1 MDSPTVLHG
10 AGSERLNSDTRAVA
24 MQTSV
29 HGAGFPSTTW
39 SQNGFPVPRSG
50 SRCCGA
56 ARADPVTSTPK
67 GRTSMTSNDTSTV
80 LAQLRTVLDLTN
92 TEIQV
97 AETRLSQARTD
108 AVRRELSQNAAN
120 GRARAEAI
128 ETAIRKLGGFPDV
141 IGPLLGRAAAAVK
154 ALTEQAQPFGEA
166 LLGDLALE
174 HQLLDRARYIKAL
187 AVAMGSSDIEK
198 LADRLIEAHSAT
210 VDWLTTVLAEDALGG
225 PAALQR
231 TPLQAATGVAVRLV
245 NVPMSWS
252 ARGLDRAVDTVRS
265 APPALGEL
273 LSRGAHA
280 GDVAAKA
287 LTASRDA
294 ALATAE
300 RITRREGA
308 DQAADALHSMR
319 SAAGVLEADELP
331 ITDYDALNV
340 SEAVAAI
347 KELTTPADVRAILA
361 YEEAHKNRQ
370 GVVSAA
376 QTRVA
381 AIAQE
386 VVGIG

>member
-1 MDSPTVLHG
+1 VTING
-10 AGSERLNSDTRAVA
+10 A
-24 MQTSV
+24 
-29 HGAGFPSTTW
+29 STL
-39 SQNGFPVPRSG
+39 
-50 SRCCGA
+50 
-56 ARADPVTSTPK
+56 
-67 GRTSMTSNDTSTV
+67 

-97 AETRLSQARTD
+97 AETRVAQARTE
-108 AVRRELSQNAAN
+108 AVRRELTQNAAN
-120 GRARAEAI
+120 GRTRAVAI
-128 ETAIRKLGGFPDV
+128 ERAIRDLGGLPDV

-154 ALTEQAQPFGEA
+154 AMTEQAQPFGEA

-187 AVAMGSSDIEK
+187 AVAEGSSDIEK
-198 LADRLIEAHSAT
+198 LADRLMVAHTAT
-210 VDWLTTVLAEDALGG
+210 VEWLTTVLAEDALGG
-225 PAALQR
+225 PSALQR
-231 TPLQAATGVAVRLV
+231 TPIQTATGVAVKLV
-245 NVPMSWS
+245 NVPVSWS
-252 ARGLDRAVDTVRS
+252 ARRLDRAVETVRA

-280 GDVAAKA
+280 GDVATKA
-287 LTASRDA
+287 LSASRDA

-319 SAAGVLEADELP
+319 SAAGVLDADELP
-331 ITDYDALNV
+331 IADYDALNV
-340 SEAVAAI
+340 SEAVAEI
-347 KELTTPADVRAILA
+347 KDLATPANVRAIMA
-361 YEEAHKNRQ
+361 YEEAHKNRH

-386 VVGIG
+386 VVGIS

>member
-1 MDSPTVLHG
+1 MT
-10 AGSERLNSDTRAVA
+10 
-24 MQTSV
+24 M
-29 HGAGFPSTTW
+29 
-39 SQNGFPVPRSG
+39 NGTG
-50 SRCCGA
+50 TLLG
-56 ARADPVTSTPK
+56 
-67 GRTSMTSNDTSTV
+67 
-80 LAQLRTVLDLTN
+80 QLRTVLDLTN

-97 AETRLSQARTD
+97 AETRVAQARTE
-108 AVRRELSQNAAN
+108 AVRRELTQNAAN

-128 ETAIRKLGGFPDV
+128 EAAIRNLGGLPDV

-154 ALTEQAQPFGEA
+154 SMTEQAQPFGEA

-187 AVAMGSSDIEK
+187 AVAKGSSDIEK
-198 LADRLIEAHSAT
+198 LADRLIVAHTAT
-210 VDWLTTVLAEDALGG
+210 VEWITTVLAEDALGG

-231 TPLQAATGVAVRLV
+231 TPIQAATGVAVKLV

-252 ARGLDRAVDTVRS
+252 ARGLDRAVETVRA

-280 GDVAAKA
+280 GDVATKA
-287 LTASRDA
+287 LSASRDA

-308 DQAADALHSMR
+308 GQAADELHSMR
-319 SAAGVLEADELP
+319 SAAGVLDADELP

-340 SEAVAAI
+340 SEAVTEI
-347 KELTTPADVRAILA
+347 KDLATPADVRAIMA
-361 YEEAHKNRQ
+361 YEEAHKNRH

>member
-1 MDSPTVLHG
+1 MT
-10 AGSERLNSDTRAVA
+10 A
-24 MQTSV
+24 
-29 HGAGFPSTTW
+29 
-39 SQNGFPVPRSG
+39 NG
-50 SRCCGA
+50 
-56 ARADPVTSTPK
+56 
-67 GRTSMTSNDTSTV
+67 TSTV

-97 AETRLSQARTD
+97 AETRVAQARTE
-108 AVRRELSQNAAN
+108 AVRRELTQNAAN
-120 GRARAEAI
+120 GRARAQSIEA
-128 ETAIRKLGGFPDV
+128 AIRNLGGLPDV
-141 IGPLLGRAAAAVK
+141 LGPLLGRAAAAVK

-174 HQLLDRARYIKAL
+174 HQLLDRARYLKAL
-187 AVAMGSSDIEK
+187 AVAQGNADIEK
-198 LADRLIEAHSAT
+198 LADRLIVAHTRDRRVAHHRAGRGCTRGS
-210 VDWLTTVLAEDALGG
+210 
-225 PAALQR
+225 R
-231 TPLQAATGVAVRLV
+231 RAATDPDSGSDRRGSEIGERARVVV
-245 NVPMSWS
+245 S
-252 ARGLDRAVDTVRS
+252 AGSDRAVQTVRA

-280 GDVAAKA
+280 GDVATKA

-331 ITDYDALNV
+331 IADYDTLNV
-340 SEAVAAI
+340 SEAVAEI

-361 YEEAHKNRQ
+361 YEEAHKNRH

-386 VVGIG
+386 VVGIT

>member
-1 MDSPTVLHG
+1 M
-10 AGSERLNSDTRAVA
+10 AI
-24 MQTSV
+24 
-29 HGAGFPSTTW
+29 
-39 SQNGFPVPRSG
+39 NG
-50 SRCCGA
+50 
-56 ARADPVTSTPK
+56 TNTL
-67 GRTSMTSNDTSTV
+67 

-97 AETRLSQARTD
+97 AETRVAQARTE
-108 AVRRELSQNAAN
+108 AVRRELTQNAAN
-120 GRARAEAI
+120 GRTRAIAI
-128 ETAIRKLGGFPDV
+128 EGAIRNLGGLPDV

-154 ALTEQAQPFGEA
+154 AMTDQAQPFGEA

-187 AVAMGSSDIEK
+187 AVAGGNSDIEK
-198 LADRLIEAHSAT
+198 LADRLIVAHIAT
-210 VDWLTTVLAEDALGG
+210 VEWLTTVLAEDALGG

-231 TPLQAATGVAVRLV
+231 TPIQTATGVAVKLV
-245 NVPMSWS
+245 NVPVSWS
-252 ARGLDRAVDTVRS
+252 ARRLDRAVETVRA

-280 GDVAAKA
+280 GDVATKA
-287 LTASRDA
+287 LSASRDA

-319 SAAGVLEADELP
+319 SAAGVLDADELP

-340 SEAVAAI
+340 SEAVAEI
-347 KELTTPADVRAILA
+347 KDLATPADVRAIMA
-361 YEEAHKNRQ
+361 YEEAHKNRH

-386 VVGIG
+386 VVGIS

>member
-1 MDSPTVLHG
+1 M
-10 AGSERLNSDTRAVA
+10 
-24 MQTSV
+24 
-29 HGAGFPSTTW
+29 TT
-39 SQNGFPVPRSG
+39 
-50 SRCCGA
+50 
-56 ARADPVTSTPK
+56 TET
-67 GRTSMTSNDTSTV
+67 TLLT
-80 LAQLRTVLDLTN
+80 QLRTVLDLTH

-97 AETRLSQARTD
+97 AETRVAQARTE
-108 AVRRELSQNAAN
+108 AVRKELTQNANN
-120 GRARAEAI
+120 GRIRAEAI
-128 ETAIRKLGGFPDV
+128 EKAIRDLGGFPDT
-141 IGPLLGRAAAAVK
+141 IGPFLGRAAAAVK
-154 ALTEQAQPFGEA
+154 ALTEQAQPFDEA

-174 HQLLDRARYIKAL
+174 DQLLDRSRYIKAL
-187 AVAMGSSDIEK
+187 AVAAKEK
-198 LADRLIEAHSAT
+198 DVQDLADRLITAHSAT

-225 PAALQR
+225 PAALRR

-245 NVPMSWS
+245 NAPMSWS
-252 ARGLDRAVDTVRS
+252 ARGLDRAVDSVRA

-287 LTASRDA
+287 LSASRDA
-294 ALATAE
+294 ALASAE
-300 RITRREGA
+300 RVTRREGA

-331 ITDYDALNV
+331 IPDYDALNM

-347 KELTTPADVRAILA
+347 KELTTPSDVRAILA
-361 YEEAHKNRQ
+361 YEEAHKDRQ